1 MKKRVVF
8 SSQRST
14 LLELR
19 PSFLPPHHRDLICFL
34 MLSAAAA
41 AAGPWIVET
50 APTAIG
56 LSKLKSSV

>member
-8 SSQRST
+8 SSQR

-41 AAGPWIVET
+41 GPWIVET